1 MSGIEWK
8 QLTIG
13 HLSRNKYWG
22 ESDSQAYH
30 PVLATTTVIRD
41 GDTVILA
48 DPSQPFEEM
57 KAKLKQYCG
66 LEPGDVDIV
75 FATHYHGDHR
85 VDMGMYENAVC
96 YMSQASIRDMESARE
111 KAAGDDS
118 LASLVE
124 GEIDRFRPA
133 PGQLTEGVRLYPLPG
148 HTPGLTG
155 LIFKS
160 RGRSVL
166 VAGDT
171 IMGPEYFENLDGYW
185 FNEDLDETRRSI
197 RKAARDADIII
208 PGHGDAFVVSEH
220 RPGMKEMHL
229 SWRRLN
235 LPGSQGCTCLIQDG
249 GKNMVINPLG
259 DAEGLEE
266 LLYNRSGLKG
276 KDVGAVI
283 FTDGAKYD
291 SGIVRIFPQAELLL
305 PEQLDERLLMGLK
318 EAFYRLDPDGTLFI

>member
-13 HLSRNKYWG
+13 HLSRNKYWD

-41 GDTVILA
+41 GDIVILA

-208 PGHGDAFVVSEH
+208 PGHGDVFVVSEH

-283 FTDGAKYD
+283 FTDGTKYD
-291 SGIVRIFPQAELLL
+291 SGIGRIFPRAELLL

-318 EAFYRLDPDGTLFI
+318 EAFHRLDPDGTLFI